1 MIFFVRH
8 NMPIMSCVC
17 FIIALILYYSMS
29 VELMKYPELFLQG
42 AILLDDVLVYI
53 LALQILKSSLNTR
66 RIFTNL
72 QYNQVDYSSDK
83 TRLLA
88 LVSAFPFGLGV
99 SSFLKGLSKSAINT
113 KPISEGV
120 TASMLIYP
128 TTLAS
133 GFVFDSFG
141 LSSLSALFL
150 FGLPVVITI
159 FLISLKK
166 SLLSLVKTKLFLIVA
181 VLGLCNYLYL
191 LTLSQFIP
199 QYFMLKQALFF
210 ILISFLLNVKIASNI
225 PHVLWATKN
234 SFVFFI
240 CVGILGH
247 AFINWLDSLNLTI
260 SHSLLNIFVFVAIP
274 VFIIPLFSILFIHP
288 LVLFMIFNPV
298 LSPHL
303 LEAGFSSL
311 SIYVVWI
318 VMLINA
324 QLLSP
329 VSLTTVLS
337 VSNSSTNIF
346 SESFMKHSLYALKIS
361 CLTYIYIFII
371 YYFCEQ

>member
-1 MIFFVRH
+1 MIFFIRH
-8 NMPIMSCVC
+8 NMLIMSCIFV
-17 FIIALILYYSMS
+17 IIALFLYQLGS
-29 VELMKYPELFLQG
+29 VDAVKLPYLILQG
-42 AILLDDVLVYI
+42 AVFLDDVLIYI
-53 LALQILKSSLNTR
+53 LALEILKLALSTR

-72 QYNQVDYSSDK
+72 RYSQVDLSYDQ

-99 SSFLKGLSKSAINT
+99 SSFLKGLSKDAINT
-113 KPISEGV
+113 KPISEGM

-141 LSSLSALFL
+141 LSSLPTLFL
-150 FGLPVVITI
+150 FGVPIVISI

-166 SLLSLVKTKLFLIVA
+166 PLLALTKSRLFLITTA
-181 VLGLCNYLYL
+181 LGLCNYAYL

-199 QYFMLKQALFF
+199 HYFMLKQALFF
-210 ILISFLLNVKIASNI
+210 IIISFVLNIRVVTGI
-225 PHVLWATKN
+225 PYALWRARN
-234 SFVFFI
+234 VFIFFA

-247 AFINWLDSLNLTI
+247 ACINWFDSLGLIVSYNWLSAYVSI
-260 SHSLLNIFVFVAIP
+260 AIP
-274 VFIIPLFSILFIHP
+274 IFAIPLLSIFFIHP
-288 LVLFMIFNPV
+288 LVLFVVFSPL

-303 LEAGFSSL
+303 INLGISDL
-311 SIYVVWI
+311 SIYVIWI

-337 VSNSSTNIF
+337 VSNSN
-346 SESFMKHSLYALKIS
+346 
-361 CLTYIYIFII
+361 
-371 YYFCEQ
+371 